1 MSDAHFIET
10 IIGVGILL
18 FAAKLMAELFLR
30 LKLPI
35 VLGELIAGM
44 VVGPFALGGLEIID
58 GKQLLQINDEI
69 RVLGEMGAIVILFM
83 AGLEMTPKEFLK
95 GGKAAFVVGT
105 LGVVIPFF
113 AGLAVFQ
120 LFGFDV
126 LQSMLIAT
134 ALTATSIAISIQ
146 VLNEFGKIKT
156 PEARLIIGAAIVDD
170 ILAIAVLSVVT
181 SMAGSEGGVD
191 DIDITEITI
200 TILKVL
206 GFFAI
211 MLVVAVVVIPKIIT
225 PRLWKAKGSVEGIAT
240 AAFFGAAALA
250 GSIGLSP
257 IVGAFAVGMAL
268 STTKVFE
275 KIENYIG
282 KIGLI
287 FAPLFFAIMLIVAV
301 VVIPKV
307 ITPRIW
313 KAKGSVE
320 GIATAAFFGAAALAG
335 SIGLSPIVGA
345 FAVGMALST
354 TKVFDKIENYVG
366 KIGLIFAP
374 LFFAIIGAQ
383 VDLRAVDLNILA
395 LSAVIVIIAVTTKL
409 FGCGLPAMYFLK
421 SKQKG
426 LRVGI
431 GMISRGEVG
440 LIVAGVGITAGILTS
455 EVYSTII
462 IMVVVTT
469 IITPIWLK
477 IEYRK
482 EQKNDKNES
491 NKTVKQKSE

>member
-1 MSDAHFIET
+1 MSEAHFIET

-44 VVGPFALGGLEIID
+44 IVGPFALGGLQIVD

-69 RVLGEMGAIVILFM
+69 RILGEMGAIVILFM

-113 AGLAVFQ
+113 VGLTVFQ
-120 LFGFDV
+120 LFGFDA

-146 VLNEFGKIKT
+146 VLSEFGKLKT
-156 PEARLIIGAAIVDD
+156 PEARLIIGAAIIDD

-181 SMAGSEGGVD
+181 SIAGSDGGVA
-191 DIDITEITI
+191 DIDITQVTI
-200 TILKVL
+200 TILQVL

-211 MLVVAVVVIPKIIT
+211 MLIVSVVVIPKI
-225 PRLWKAKGSVEGIAT
+225 
-240 AAFFGAAALA
+240 
-250 GSIGLSP
+250 
-257 IVGAFAVGMAL
+257 
-268 STTKVFE
+268 
-275 KIENYIG
+275 
-282 KIGLI
+282 
-287 FAPLFFAIMLIVAV
+287 
-301 VVIPKV
+301 

-354 TKVFDKIENYVG
+354 SKVFDKIESYVG

-383 VDLRAVDLNILA
+383 VDLRAVDLNILI
-395 LSAVIVIIAVTTKL
+395 LSAVIVIVAVTTKL

-426 LRVGI
+426 MRVGI

-482 EQKNDKNES
+482 EQKRGDGTSEIKS
-491 NKTVKQKSE
+491 KQKSE

>member
-1 MSDAHFIET
+1 MSEAHFIET

-44 VVGPFALGGLEIID
+44 IVGPFALGGLQIID

-69 RVLGEMGAIVILFM
+69 KILGEMGAIVILFM

-113 AGLAVFQ
+113 VGLAVFQ
-120 LFGFDV
+120 LFGFDA

-146 VLNEFGKIKT
+146 VLSEFGKLKT
-156 PEARLIIGAAIVDD
+156 PEARLIIGAAIIDD

-181 SMAGSEGGVD
+181 SIAGTDGGVD
-191 DIDITEITI
+191 NIDITEVTI
-200 TILKVL
+200 TILQVL

-211 MLVVAVVVIPKIIT
+211 ML
-225 PRLWKAKGSVEGIAT
+225 
-240 AAFFGAAALA
+240 
-250 GSIGLSP
+250 
-257 IVGAFAVGMAL
+257 IV
-268 STTKVFE
+268 S
-275 KIENYIG
+275 
-282 KIGLI
+282 
-287 FAPLFFAIMLIVAV
+287 V

-354 TKVFDKIENYVG
+354 SKVFDKIENYVG

-383 VDLRAVDLNILA
+383 VDLRAVDLNILL
-395 LSAVIVIIAVTTKL
+395 LSAVIVVVAVTTKL

>member
-1 MSDAHFIET
+1 MSEAHFIET

-35 VLGELIAGM
+35 VLGELLAGM
-44 VVGPFALGGLEIID
+44 IVGPFALGGFFVID

-69 RVLGEMGAIVILFM
+69 KILGEMGAIVILFM
-83 AGLEMTPKEFLK
+83 AGLEMTPREFLK
-95 GGKAAFVVGT
+95 GGKASFTVGT

-120 LFGFDV
+120 LFGFDA
-126 LQSMLIAT
+126 LESMMIAT

-146 VLNEFGKIKT
+146 VLSEFGKIKT
-156 PEARLIIGAAIVDD
+156 PEARLIIGAAVVDD
-170 ILAIAVLSVVT
+170 ILAIAVLSVV
-181 SMAGSEGGVD
+181 SSVAVSDGGID
-191 DIDITEITI
+191 NIDITQVTW
-200 TILKVL
+200 TILQVL
-206 GFFAI
+206 G
-211 MLVVAVVVIPKIIT
+211 
-225 PRLWKAKGSVEGIAT
+225 
-240 AAFFGAAALA
+240 
-250 GSIGLSP
+250 
-257 IVGAFAVGMAL
+257 
-268 STTKVFE
+268 
-275 KIENYIG
+275 
-282 KIGLI
+282 
-287 FAPLFFAIMLIVAV
+287 FFAIMLIVAV

-354 TKVFDKIENYVG
+354 TKVFEKIENYVG

-383 VDLRAVDLNILA
+383 VDLRAVDLNILI
-395 LSAVIVIIAVTTKL
+395 LSGAVILVAVVTKL
-409 FGCGLPAMYFLK
+409 FGCGLPAMFFLK
-421 SKQKG
+421 SKAQG
-426 LRVGI
+426 MRVGI

-440 LIVAGVGITAGILTS
+440 LIVAGVGVTAGILTS
-455 EVYSTII
+455 EVYSTIV
-462 IMVVVTT
+462 IMVAVTT

-482 EQKNDKNES
+482 EQKSGDDS
-491 NKTVKQKSE
+491 SKTKSEQTIE

>member
-1 MSDAHFIET
+1 MSEAHFIET

-44 VVGPFALGGLEIID
+44 IVGPFALGGLQIID

-69 RVLGEMGAIVILFM
+69 KILGEMGAIVILFM

-113 AGLAVFQ
+113 IGLAVFQ
-120 LFGFDV
+120 LFGFDA

-146 VLNEFGKIKT
+146 VLSEFGKLKT

-181 SMAGSEGGVD
+181 SIAGSDGGVD
-191 DIDITEITI
+191 NIDITEVTI
-200 TILKVL
+200 TILQVL

-211 MLVVAVVVIPKIIT
+211 MLIVSVVVIPKIIT
-225 PRLWKAKGSVEGIAT
+225 PRIWKAKGSVEGIAT

-275 KIENYIG
+275 KIENY
-282 KIGLI
+282 
-287 FAPLFFAIMLIVAV
+287 
-301 VVIPKV
+301 
-307 ITPRIW
+307 
-313 KAKGSVE
+313 VE
-320 GIATAAFFGAAALAG
+320 
-335 SIGLSPIVGA
+335 
-345 FAVGMALST
+345 
-354 TKVFDKIENYVG
+354 

-482 EQKNDKNES
+482 EQRNANNES
-491 NKTVKQKSE
+491 NKTVEQKSE

>member
-1 MSDAHFIET
+1 MTDAHFIET

-44 VVGPFALGGLEIID
+44 IVGPFALGGLQIID

-69 RVLGEMGAIVILFM
+69 RILGEMGAIVILFM

-113 AGLAVFQ
+113 VGLTVFQ
-120 LFGFDV
+120 FFGFDA

-146 VLNEFGKIKT
+146 VLSEFGKIKT

-181 SMAGSEGGVD
+181 SIAGSDGGVD
-191 DIDITEITI
+191 NIDITEIVI
-200 TILKVL
+200 TILQVL
-206 GFFAI
+206 G
-211 MLVVAVVVIPKIIT
+211 
-225 PRLWKAKGSVEGIAT
+225 
-240 AAFFGAAALA
+240 
-250 GSIGLSP
+250 
-257 IVGAFAVGMAL
+257 
-268 STTKVFE
+268 
-275 KIENYIG
+275 
-282 KIGLI
+282 
-287 FAPLFFAIMLIVAV
+287 FFAIMLIVAV
-301 VVIPKV
+301 VIIPKV
-307 ITPRIW
+307 ITPRLW

-383 VDLRAVDLNILA
+383 VDLRAVNLEILI
-395 LSAVIVIIAVTTKL
+395 LSAIIVVVAVATKL

-421 SKQKG
+421 SKQQG

-440 LIVAGVGITAGILTS
+440 LIVAGVGVTAGIL
-455 EVYSTII
+455 ENDVYSTII

-477 IEYRK
+477 LEYRK
-482 EQKNDKNES
+482 EQKNEDNAS
-491 NKTVKQKSE
+491 NKTVESKSE

>member
-1 MSDAHFIET
+1 MSEAQFIET

-44 VVGPFALGGLEIID
+44 IVGPFALGGLQIMD

-69 RVLGEMGAIVILFM
+69 RILGEMGAIVILFM

-113 AGLAVFQ
+113 VGLAVFQ
-120 LFGFDV
+120 FFGFDA

-146 VLNEFGKIKT
+146 VLSEFGKIKT

-181 SMAGSEGGVD
+181 SIAGSDGGVD
-191 DIDITEITI
+191 NIDITEIVI
-200 TILKVL
+200 TILQVL
-206 GFFAI
+206 G
-211 MLVVAVVVIPKIIT
+211 
-225 PRLWKAKGSVEGIAT
+225 
-240 AAFFGAAALA
+240 
-250 GSIGLSP
+250 
-257 IVGAFAVGMAL
+257 
-268 STTKVFE
+268 
-275 KIENYIG
+275 
-282 KIGLI
+282 
-287 FAPLFFAIMLIVAV
+287 FFAIMLIVAV

-383 VDLRAVDLNILA
+383 VDLRAVDLNIMI
-395 LSAVIVIIAVTTKL
+395 LSAAIIVVAVTTKL

-421 SKQKG
+421 SKQQG

-440 LIVAGVGITAGILTS
+440 LIVAGVGVTAGILTS

-477 IEYRK
+477 LEYRK
-482 EQKNDKNES
+482 EQKNDNNEP
-491 NKTVKQKSE
+491 NKTIESKSE

>member
-58 GKQLLQINDEI
+58 GKQLLQINSEI

-191 DIDITEITI
+191 NIDITEITI

-275 KIENYIG
+275 
-282 KIGLI
+282 
-287 FAPLFFAIMLIVAV
+287 
-301 VVIPKV
+301 
-307 ITPRIW
+307 
-313 KAKGSVE
+313 
-320 GIATAAFFGAAALAG
+320 
-335 SIGLSPIVGA
+335 
-345 FAVGMALST
+345 
-354 TKVFDKIENYVG
+354 KIENYVG

-482 EQKNDKNES
+482 EQRNANNES
-491 NKTVKQKSE
+491 NKTIESKSE

>member
-1 MSDAHFIET
+1 MSEAHFIET

-44 VVGPFALGGLEIID
+44 IVGPFALGGLQIID

-69 RVLGEMGAIVILFM
+69 KILGEMGAIVILFM

-113 AGLAVFQ
+113 IGLAVFQ
-120 LFGFDV
+120 LFGFDA

-146 VLNEFGKIKT
+146 VLSEFGKLKT
-156 PEARLIIGAAIVDD
+156 PEARLIIGAAIIDD

-181 SMAGSEGGVD
+181 SIAGTDGGVD
-191 DIDITEITI
+191 NIDITEVTI
-200 TILKVL
+200 TILQVL

-211 MLVVAVVVIPKIIT
+211 ML
-225 PRLWKAKGSVEGIAT
+225 
-240 AAFFGAAALA
+240 
-250 GSIGLSP
+250 
-257 IVGAFAVGMAL
+257 IV
-268 STTKVFE
+268 S
-275 KIENYIG
+275 
-282 KIGLI
+282 
-287 FAPLFFAIMLIVAV
+287 V

-354 TKVFDKIENYVG
+354 SKVFDKIENYVG

-383 VDLRAVDLNILA
+383 VDLRAVDLNILL
-395 LSAVIVIIAVTTKL
+395 LSAVIVVVAVTTKL